1 MTHKEAMDAV
11 DWLEKRGVV
20 FTMDDLHAIMDRV
33 LEDADSED
41 CGEIYDDD

>member
-11 DWLEKRGVV
+11 DWLEGRGAE
-20 FTMDDLHAIMDRV
+20 FTKDDLGAIMARV
-33 LEDADSED
+33 LEDADRED

>member
-1 MTHKEAMDAV
+1 MTHKEAMDAI

-33 LEDADSED
+33 LEDADRED